1 MELKEIPFEQMLP
14 CVNQGWLG
22 FSRVPMKLIRYQHKP
37 DVGHTHLM
45 YIQTV
50 KVAVLSFPKLPGDLE
65 EGAPLT
71 LRACRINFCHCVC
84 QIKVL
89 PPLERLCCG

>member
-1 MELKEIPFEQMLP
+1 MELQEIPFEQMLP
-14 CVNQGWLG
+14 CVIQCWLG

-37 DVGHTHLM
+37 DVGHADLM

-50 KVAVLSFPKLPGDLE
+50 KVAMLSFPKLPGDLE

-71 LRACRINFCHCVC
+71 ARACRINFRHCVC